1 MLSAPARGSDWS
13 AGDVRVRS
21 VLGSFPRDRPD
32 DTVHAI
38 VRRFRAGDDAA
49 ATHVLEAARAA
60 IRRDGALR
68 GPTVAALVVPGH
80 DGDVQPGLTE
90 LVAALAVA
98 AGWRI
103 EPRVLVRRTPVPEA
117 KARPA
122 RDPAAEAA
130 SLSARLEMLPSTTST
145 ILLVDDVCASG
156 ATLQACATA
165 LRAEGWSGEIA
176 ALVLAVAR

>member
-1 MLSAPARGSDWS
+1 MLSAPARGSGWW

-21 VLGSFPRDRPD
+21 VLGSFRRDRPD
-32 DTVHAI
+32 DSVHAL

-60 IRRDGALR
+60 IRPDGALR
-68 GPTVAALVVPGH
+68 GPSVAALVVPGH
-80 DGDVQPGLTE
+80 DGEVQPGLTE
-90 LVAALAVA
+90 LVAALAVG

-103 EPRVLVRRTPVPEA
+103 EPRLLVRRTPVPEA

-130 SLSARLEMLPSTTST
+130 SLSARLELLPSTTAT

-165 LRAEGWSGEIA
+165 VRAEGWAGEIA